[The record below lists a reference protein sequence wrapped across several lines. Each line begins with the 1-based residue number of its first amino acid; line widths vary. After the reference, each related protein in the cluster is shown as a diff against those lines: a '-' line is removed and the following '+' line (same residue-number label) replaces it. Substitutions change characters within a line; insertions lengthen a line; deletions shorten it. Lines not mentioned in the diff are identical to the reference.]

1 MTAPLLVANKA
12 ARGLQRRRR
21 WYNRLLHAVIGL
33 SGISVVM
40 MLAAMFIY
48 LFSEVIPVFQR
59 VSSVA
64 LPTVLSEHASK
75 GLSLSSAEADS
86 EPAQAGTSAATFHTT
101 GNAPFDTAPVATY
114 TATSTS
120 GQYQLKATAAGDACL
135 SLTRG
140 AGSCL
145 QQWQL
150 TEYDDTLTSLR
161 WLTADQAVLAGYQ
174 SGRLQQWYLLAE
186 NSSAAHLKLIRE
198 LPGQQAAIVQIAAE
212 HNRRGFATLAADG
225 KLAVYYS
232 SIARPLWQQNTAIT
246 AATKLAFSPDNQK
259 LSIYTDTSRYSYAL
273 NNPHPEVNWQTLWHS
288 VWYEGFARPDV
299 IWQTSSAADNY
310 QPKFSLVPLT
320 TGTLKAAFYAM
331 LFAAPLA
338 IMAAIYTACF
348 LPAGPRRRIKG
359 LIELMAAF
367 PTVILGFIAAVWL
380 APVIEGHLLALLLW
394 VVMLPLSIL
403 ALAAIWPR
411 LPLKLRQRCSDG
423 WEIVL
428 LMVWLA
434 VVSALV
440 FAVAGQLD
448 SRLFDAGLR
457 VYLEQQGM
465 YYEQRNALV
474 IGIAMG
480 FAVVPGIF
488 AIADDVLYQV
498 PSQLTRGAL
507 ALGAT
512 PWQTVLRISL
522 PLAAPGLIAA
532 TLVGVGRAIGETMII
547 LMATGNSPI
556 TNFNVFEGLRSLTAT
571 LAIELPEATVGS
583 SHFRVLFVAALV
595 LLLFT
600 FVANTTA
607 EVIRQRLRKKYQRL

>member
-1 MTAPLLVANKA
+1 MTSQPLSAHKA
-12 ARGLQRRRR
+12 SQQLQRRRR
-21 WYNRLLHAVIGL
+21 WYNRLLQAIIGL
-33 SGISVVM
+33 SGISVVL
-40 MLAAMFIY
+40 MLAALFIY
-48 LFSEVIPVFQR
+48 LFSEVVPLFSPITVT
-59 VSSVA
+59 A
-64 LPTVLSEHASK
+64 LPPESAVISAHSSEVSDWQTD
-75 GLSLSSAEADS
+75 G
-86 EPAQAGTSAATFHTT
+86 AGTGT
-101 GNAPFDTAPVATY
+101 GAFNAI
-114 TATSTS
+114 STS
-120 GQYQLKATAAGDACL
+120 GAYQLRVSKEGDACL
-135 SLTRG
+135 YFAKNA
-140 AGSCL
+140 AGCI

-150 TEYDDTLTSLR
+150 TQTGDMLTSLS
-161 WLTADQAVLAGYQ
+161 WLTGDQAILAGYQ
-174 SGRLQQWYLLAE
+174 SGRLQLWYLVAE
-186 NSSAAHLKLIRE
+186 NSNMAHLQLVRE
-198 LPGQQAAIVQIAAE
+198 LPGQHAAILHIAPE

-225 KLAVYYS
+225 QLAIYYS
-232 SIARPLWQQNTAIT
+232 SIAKPLWQQTTAIT
-246 AATKLAFSPDNQK
+246 HATGMVFSANNQQ
-259 LSIYTDTSRYSYAL
+259 LSIYTDRTTYSYVID
-273 NNPHPEVNWQTLWHS
+273 NPHPEVNWRTLWHR
-288 VWYEGFARPDV
+288 VWYEGFVRPDFV
-299 IWQTSSAADNY
+299 WQTSSAADSY

-320 TGTLKAAFYAM
+320 TGTFKAAFYAM
-331 LFAAPLA
+331 VFAAPLA

-380 APVIEGHLLALLLW
+380 APVIEGHLLALIVW
-394 VVMLPLSIL
+394 VIVLPLSIL
-403 ALAAIWPR
+403 ILAALWPR
-411 LPLKLRQRCSDG
+411 LPLKFRLGVSNG

-434 VVSALV
+434 LVSILV
-440 FAVAGQLD
+440 FAAASQLD
-448 SRLFDAGLR
+448 SSLFDGGLR
-457 VYLEQQGM
+457 VFLDHHGV

-498 PSQLTRGAL
+498 PPQLTRGAL

-512 PWQTVLRISL
+512 PWQAVLRISL

-532 TLVGVGRAIGETMII
+532 ILVGMGRAIGETMII

-556 TNFNVFEGLRSLTAT
+556 TNFNVLEGLRSLTAT

-600 FVANTTA
+600 FAANTSA

>member
-1 MTAPLLVANKA
+1 MT
-12 ARGLQRRRR
+12 Q
-21 WYNRLLHAVIGL
+21 
-33 SGISVVM
+33 
-40 MLAAMFIY
+40 
-48 LFSEVIPVFQR
+48 
-59 VSSVA
+59 
-64 LPTVLSEHASK
+64 
-75 GLSLSSAEADS
+75 
-86 EPAQAGTSAATFHTT
+86 
-101 GNAPFDTAPVATY
+101 TA
-114 TATSTS
+114 
-120 GQYQLKATAAGDACL
+120 
-135 SLTRG
+135 
-140 AGSCL
+140 
-145 QQWQL
+145 
-150 TEYDDTLTSLR
+150 DTLTSLS

-174 SGRLQQWYLLAE
+174 SGRLQQWYLVAE
-186 NSSAAHLKLIRE
+186 NSKAAHLQLVRE
-198 LPGQQAAIVQIAAE
+198 LPGQQAAILHIAPE

-225 KLAVYYS
+225 QLAVYYS
-232 SIARPLWQQNTAIT
+232 SIARPLWQQTTAIT
-246 AATKLAFSPDNQK
+246 DATGLVFSANNQQ
-259 LSIYTDTSRYSYAL
+259 LSIHTDQTRYPFAL
-273 NNPHPEVNWQTLWHS
+273 DNPHPEVNWQTLWHS
-288 VWYEGFARPDV
+288 VWYEGFARPDFV
-299 IWQTSSAADNY
+299 WQTSSAADNY

-331 LFAAPLA
+331 VFAAPLA
-338 IMAAIYTACF
+338 IMAAIYSACF

-380 APVIEGHLLALLLW
+380 APAIEGHLLALLLW
-394 VVMLPLSIL
+394 VIFLPLSIL
-403 ALAAIWPR
+403 VFAALWPKVPLQLR
-411 LPLKLRQRCSDG
+411 LRWSDG
-423 WEIVL
+423 WEIPL
-428 LMVWLA
+428 LMLWLA
-434 VVSALV
+434 LISALIFV
-440 FAVAGQLD
+440 GASQLD
-448 SRLFDAGLR
+448 RSLFDGGLR
-457 VYLEQQGM
+457 VYLDQQGFF
-465 YYEQRNALV
+465 YEQRNALV

-498 PSQLTRGAL
+498 PRQLTRGAL

-532 TLVGVGRAIGETMII
+532 TLVGVGRALGETMII

-600 FVANTTA
+600 FVANTAA

>member
-1 MTAPLLVANKA
+1 MTAKPLSAHQA
-12 ARGLQRRRR
+12 SRGLQRRRR

-33 SGISVVM
+33 SGISVVL

-48 LFSEVIPVFQR
+48 LFSEVIPVLR
-59 VSSVA
+59 SVTGTA
-64 LPTVLSEHASK
+64 LPPVVSERPSELAAQTTA
-75 GLSLSSAEADS
+75 GQNGQFGGAEIS
-86 EPAQAGTSAATFHTT
+86 VKNATFI
-101 GNAPFDTAPVATY
+101 
-114 TATSTS
+114 ATSSS
-120 GQYQLKATAAGDACL
+120 GQYQLTATATGHACL
-135 SLTRG
+135 RFTKYP
-140 AGSCL
+140 AGCI

-150 TEYDDTLTSLR
+150 TQTDDTLTSLR

-186 NSSAAHLKLIRE
+186 NSSAAHLQLVRE
-198 LPGQQAAIVQIAAE
+198 LPGQQTAIMHIAAE
-212 HNRRGFATLAADG
+212 HNRRGFAPLAADG
-225 KLAVYYS
+225 TLALYYS
-232 SIARPLWQQNTAIT
+232 SLARPLWQQNTAIT
-246 AATKLAFSPDNQK
+246 AAVELVFSADNQK

-299 IWQTSSAADNY
+299 VWQTSSAADNY

-380 APVIEGHLLALLLW
+380 APVIEAHLLALLLW
-394 VVMLPLSIL
+394 VILLPLSIL

-411 LPLKLRQRCSDG
+411 VPFKLKQRCSDG

-440 FAVAGQLD
+440 FVVAGQLD
-448 SRLFDAGLR
+448 SRLFEDGLR
-457 VYLEQQGM
+457 AYLEQQGM

-488 AIADDVLYQV
+488 AIADDVLHQV
-498 PSQLTRGAL
+498 PPQLTRGAL

-571 LAIELPEATVGS
+571 LAMELPEATVGS

-600 FVANTTA
+600 FAANTTA

>member
-1 MTAPLLVANKA
+1 MTAKPLSAHQA
-12 ARGLQRRRR
+12 SRGLQRRRR

-33 SGISVVM
+33 SGISVVL

-48 LFSEVIPVFQR
+48 LFSEVIPVLR
-59 VSSVA
+59 SVTGTA
-64 LPTVLSEHASK
+64 LPPVVSERPSELAAQTTA
-75 GLSLSSAEADS
+75 GQNGQFGGAEIS
-86 EPAQAGTSAATFHTT
+86 VKNATFI
-101 GNAPFDTAPVATY
+101 
-114 TATSTS
+114 ATSSS
-120 GQYQLKATAAGDACL
+120 GQYQLTATATGHACL
-135 SLTRG
+135 RFTKYP
-140 AGSCL
+140 AGCI

-150 TEYDDTLTSLR
+150 TQTDDTLTSLR

-186 NSSAAHLKLIRE
+186 NSSAAHLQLVRE
-198 LPGQQAAIVQIAAE
+198 LPGQQTAIMHIAAE

-225 KLAVYYS
+225 TLALYYS
-232 SIARPLWQQNTAIT
+232 SLARPLWQQNTAIT
-246 AATKLAFSPDNQK
+246 AAVELVFSADNQK

-299 IWQTSSAADNY
+299 VWQTSSAADNY

-380 APVIEGHLLALLLW
+380 APVIEAHLLALLLW
-394 VVMLPLSIL
+394 VILLPLSIL

-411 LPLKLRQRCSDG
+411 VPFKLKQRCSDG

-440 FAVAGQLD
+440 FVVAGQLD
-448 SRLFDAGLR
+448 SRLFEDGLR
-457 VYLEQQGM
+457 AYLEQQGM

-488 AIADDVLYQV
+488 AIADDVLHQV
-498 PSQLTRGAL
+498 PPQLTRGAL

-571 LAIELPEATVGS
+571 LAMELPEATVGS

-600 FVANTTA
+600 FAANTTA

>member
-1 MTAPLLVANKA
+1 MTMQRTSE
-12 ARGLQRRRR
+12 RGVSQKLQRRRR

-33 SGISVVM
+33 SGISVVL
-40 MLAAMFIY
+40 MLAALFIY
-48 LFSEVIPVFQR
+48 LFSEVVPLFRDIRGTALPP
-59 VSSVA
+59 VA
-64 LPTVLSEHASK
+64 LEYLPDQTTVPVPDLTKVAMAIPGWSDPGVFSAVSAS
-75 GLSLSSAEADS
+75 GNYTLLASADGA
-86 EPAQAGTSAATFHTT
+86 
-101 GNAPFDTAPVATY
+101 
-114 TATSTS
+114 
-120 GQYQLKATAAGDACL
+120 ACL
-135 SLTRG
+135 YSVKF
-140 AGSCL
+140 SHNCL
-145 QQWQL
+145 QQWRL
-150 TEYDDTLTSLR
+150 TETSDTLTSLQ
-161 WLTADQAVLAGYQ
+161 WLAADQAVLAGYQ
-174 SGRLQQWYLLAE
+174 SGRLQQWFLLAA
-186 NSSAAHLKLIRE
+186 NSSAAHLRLVRE
-198 LPGQQAAIVQIAAE
+198 LPGQQAAILHIAAE

-225 KLAVYYS
+225 QLALYYS
-232 SIARPLWQQNTAIT
+232 TMAKPLWQQATGITGATA
-246 AATKLAFSPDNQK
+246 LAFSKDNQQ
-259 LSIYTDTSRYSYAL
+259 LSVDTNTSRYHFVL
-273 NNPHPEVNWQTLWHS
+273 HNPHPEVNWQTLWHS
-288 VWYEGFARPDV
+288 VWYEGFARPDFV
-299 IWQTSSAADNY
+299 WQTSSAADDY

-320 TGTLKAAFYAM
+320 TGTLKAALYAM

-403 ALAAIWPR
+403 IFAALWPR
-411 LPLKLRQRCSDG
+411 LPASVRQHCSG
-423 WEIVL
+423 GREILL
-428 LMVWLA
+428 LMGWLA
-434 VVSALV
+434 LISGLV
-440 FAVAGQLD
+440 FLMANRLD
-448 SRLFDAGLR
+448 GTLFNGGLR
-457 VYLEQQGM
+457 LYLDQLGI
-465 YYEQRNALV
+465 YYEQRNALI

-488 AIADDVLYQV
+488 TIADDVLHQV
-498 PSQLTRGAL
+498 PPQLTRGAL

-532 TLVGVGRAIGETMII
+532 VLVGFGRAIGETMII

-556 TNFNVFEGLRSLTAT
+556 TNFNIFEGLRSLTAT
-571 LAIELPEATVGS
+571 LVIELPEATVGS

-600 FVANTTA
+600 FAANTAA